1 MIVAFR
7 RIALGALCLAFAVFP
22 AQAQRAMS
30 DEQILVQAKLV
41 TRGELVEIYQHGV
54 DVEGAKFLRFAEE
67 GYRGIE
73 KITGLKLD
81 TATLGPR
88 IQIVVSASAAV
99 SHVWRGY
106 DHPRDPRGVVFLNAM
121 AYRGAMKRNNAT
133 YIHEMTHLFT
143 WRYRSHTLREGLAD
157 WVALAVLPG
166 TGVGPNPNGYEPKT
180 AVPPLI
186 ADYLGTTKPPP
197 DWLNTDAERRTA
209 YYFASYRFVK
219 HLIELK
225 DLPTF
230 MQLYNSST
238 PEADIL
244 TLYGVTR
251 AAAAKAAGS

>member
-1 MIVAFR
+1 MLLAIR
-7 RIALGALCLAFAVFP
+7 RIALSTLLVALAALP
-22 AQAQRAMS
+22 ALAQRMMN
-30 DEQILVQAKLV
+30 DEQIFVQARLSA
-41 TRGELVEIYQHGV
+41 RGELVEIYQHNV

-67 GYRGIE
+67 GYQGIE
-73 KITGLKLD
+73 KVTGLKLD

-88 IQIVVSASAAV
+88 IQIIVSNSAAV

-106 DHPRDPRGVVFLNAM
+106 DHPRDPRGIVFLSAM

-166 TGVGPNPNGYEPKT
+166 AGVGPNPNGYDPRT
-180 AVPPLI
+180 IVPPLM
-186 ADYLGTTKPPP
+186 ADYLGTTTPPP
-197 DWLNTDAERRTA
+197 DWLVTDAERRTA

-219 HLIELK
+219 HLIGLK
-225 DLPTF
+225 DFATF

-238 PEADIL
+238 PEADIV
-244 TLYGVTR
+244 TLYGVSRTTV
-251 AAAAKAAGS
+251 AKAAGS

>member
-1 MIVAFR
+1 MILAIH
-7 RIALGALCLAFAVFP
+7 RIALGALILAFAILP
-22 AQAQRAMS
+22 AQAQRMMN
-30 DEQILVQAKLV
+30 DEQILVQAKRV
-41 TRGELVEIYQHGV
+41 ARGELVEIYQHGI

-67 GYRGIE
+67 GYQGIE
-73 KITGLKLD
+73 KVTGLKLD

-88 IQIVVSASAAV
+88 IQIVVSNSASV

-166 TGVGPNPNGYEPKT
+166 TGVGPNPNGYDLKMV
-180 AVPPLI
+180 VPPLI
-186 ADYLGTTKPPP
+186 VDYLGTTKPPP
-197 DWLNTDAERRTA
+197 DWLTTDAERRTA

-219 HLIELK
+219 HLVELK
-225 DLPTF
+225 DLATF
-230 MQLYNSST
+230 MQLYNSSA
-238 PEADIL
+238 PEADL
-244 TLYGVTR
+244 VTLYGVTR
-251 AAAAKAAGS
+251 ESVAQAAGS